1 MRSKRGE
8 SGKRYLWYAIYED
21 TKRQI
26 RQNKVLFSVY
36 LILRVIVISF
46 MIAQIYNRNWMDVFY
61 CALTLVLFMIPSFIE
76 KKIKIDVPDT
86 MEVIILLF
94 IFAAEILGELRSYYL
109 TVPFWDTALHTVNGF
124 LCAAI
129 GFSLVDILNRSKR
142 FAISLSPF
150 FVLLVAFCF
159 SMTIGVVWEF
169 FEFGMDM
176 IFRTDMQKDTV
187 LTSIS
192 SVLFHPKGKNIPV
205 ILGIESI
212 EVNGVAWDY
221 GGYIDIGLIDTMADL
236 LVNFVG
242 ALVFSVFG
250 WFYLT
255 GNKKGKIAEKF
266 LLTFKDEIPETYGGK
281 GDEDGSPD
289 KTGEEPEKE
298 KSIVS

>member
-1 MRSKRGE
+1 MKSRQRKHNKKRIW
-8 SGKRYLWYAIYED
+8 KAVHED
-21 TKRQI
+21 IKRQI

-36 LILRVIVISF
+36 LILRVIVISI
-46 MIAQIYNRNWMDVFY
+46 MIAQIFNQNWIDVFY

-86 MEVIILLF
+86 MEIVILLF

-169 FEFGMDM
+169 FEFGMDV
-176 IFRTDMQKDTV
+176 IFRTDMQKDTI

-192 SVLFHPKGKNIPV
+192 SVVFHPEGKNIS
-205 ILGIESI
+205 ITKGIESI
-212 EVNGVAWDY
+212 VVNGEEWNY
-221 GGYIDIGLIDTMADL
+221 GGYIDIGLIDTMVDL

-250 WFYLT
+250 WFYLK
-255 GNKKGKIAEKF
+255 GNKKGRVAERF
-266 LLTFKDEIPETYGGK
+266 LLKLKEEVFEGEHEES
-281 GDEDGSPD
+281 GDV
-289 KTGEEPEKE
+289 TEEESCDVIQK
-298 KSIVS
+298 V